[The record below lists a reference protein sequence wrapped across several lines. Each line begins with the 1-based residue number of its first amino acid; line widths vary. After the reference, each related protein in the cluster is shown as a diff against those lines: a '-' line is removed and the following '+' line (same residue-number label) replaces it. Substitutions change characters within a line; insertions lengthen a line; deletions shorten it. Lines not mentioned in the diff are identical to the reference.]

1 VDWITQA
8 ALGACIGELMLG
20 KYLGKRALAWG
31 ALFGILPNLDV
42 VLSLLLN
49 TSHELAFRSGP
60 THSLLF
66 ITLATI
72 GLTHG
77 LKNRWKSQQISKPL
91 IFSFAFTTM
100 ASHLLVEC
108 LTVEGASIL
117 WPFHHGRVAF
127 NLIDHADYLFYLPL
141 PVTALWLACTRRQI
155 PKKNRSKKS
164 THTPTPHRPHLWGLG
179 LTCGYTL
186 LALAMKF
193 TASSG
198 FDADLKRRGTIYQRQ
213 TEAPTRHNIFLWRAV
228 VDRGDEFW
236 VGYRTVFESH
246 NSPIRWTVYPRG
258 QAALTG
264 LEKTNEI
271 ETITRITNGWWLA
284 RPYAQGAW
292 LADLRHAESRIWGA
306 KKGMVDSRIAHS
318 WLFNPTLESMR
329 LRKID
334 ESTRGDTKTLNRT
347 AARIIGRHEAW
358 EANPRLAGI
367 PGSLPEFLAVEP

>member
-1 VDWITQA
+1 
-8 ALGACIGELMLG
+8 MLE
-20 KYLGKRALAWG
+20 KHLGKRALAWG

-42 VLSLLLN
+42 ILSLLLN
-49 TSHELAFRSGP
+49 SSHELAFRRGP
-60 THSLLF
+60 THSLLL
-66 ITLATI
+66 IALAAI
-72 GLTHG
+72 GLTRVLGKH
-77 LKNRWKSQQISKPL
+77 WKSKQISQPF
-91 IFSFAFTTM
+91 IFSFVFATM
-100 ASHLLVEC
+100 ASHLLLEC

-127 NLIDHADYLFYLPL
+127 NLINHADYLFYLPL
-141 PVTALWLACTRRQI
+141 PVAALWLTCTPRKI
-155 PKKNRSKKS
+155 EKKHRSKNS

-193 TASSG
+193 TAAAG

-236 VGYRTVFESH
+236 VGYRTVFESR
-246 NSPIRWTVYPRG
+246 NSPVRWTVYPRG
-258 QAALTG
+258 QVALTG
-264 LEKTNEI
+264 IEKTDEI
-271 ETITRITNGWWLA
+271 KTITRITNGWWLA

-292 LADLRHAESRIWGA
+292 LADLRHAENRIWGV
-306 KKGMVDSRIAHS
+306 KKGMVDSRVAHS

-329 LRKID
+329 LRNIH
-334 ESTRGDTKTLNRT
+334 ESARSDMETLTRT
-347 AARIIGRHEAW
+347 AARIIGRRDEW